1 MNKSKFLK
9 KSLAML
15 LALMLVF
22 AMIPLSASAAE
33 IGKVWVAVNEG
44 GTPGDPVEVTD
55 VSGTEYS
62 YSIVEP
68 GPSDTVTV
76 SVSLGNDTTGDVRF
90 MDANGIYNKAEA
102 DGTTKGLFHYD
113 IDAPITE
120 GDYTFGV
127 FASATAQEPTE
138 TYTLALSFTE
148 PDADTSV
155 KTITYPGYYQVSNE
169 GNAYT
174 VVAPYNKSAAPTT
187 GYVSVYL
194 NSSTSEV
201 YVGSAKANKNADGSW
216 QVPVTAY
223 DTAANFTVK
232 AQNTTQDASYTVT
245 LVQPKPFVTF
255 AVEGQRHTSQIERVT
270 AKEDLD
276 LQTSWGANASS
287 DNHPMVEVYLPY
299 GVKSGADG
307 SYEFTPVFETNYN
320 VEVKIVKGYND
331 GGEEVDFISGE
342 TYNLYDYAW
351 SASTQ
356 IGSSSALSDQI
367 AHLKVYYSEDTWE
380 DWYLGFDTITP
391 DPVAAI
397 TELRVDN
404 YVAAI
409 DGTTITLSLP
419 ASVRNTKNRIDLAT
433 TSNIT
438 VVNES
443 VPSVTTVDTNNKK
456 ITNIDLTKNSY
467 QLRVEAAGTEFDAT
481 DKEVKT
487 YTLNI
492 VTVAEQ
498 APQMDTMTLQKADGT
513 GRIDASIDQ
522 AKNTITFEVPFGAN
536 DLSYFSGGGYK
547 LFWTATNGATVT
559 YNNGKPIKKSGA
571 SVSEVAYN
579 EYLPNGNGGA
589 STGNKFNGQDGQAAA
604 MPIVVAIGDATETYT
619 IIFKNA
625 LPKTNS
631 TLGTVELAQ
640 NGVAS
645 YDKLDD
651 TNHLNATVTA
661 PANGGNGKITATIPY
676 KEWTQY
682 TNGSAGTGNFKGAQ
696 IVTTLPEGAKMYM
709 VEPANGNLFEI
720 VPLAEEQVN
729 GNKWFILASSSY
741 DYADSVGSSA
751 DGKKPLEIVVLSEAL
766 TEEGYTNLNAIES
779 DAKANGRYS
788 IYEYT
793 LTQAKPRQTTE
804 VTSFAVYDHY
814 TGNTSAAA
822 TIGNGT
828 ITLTVPYYFTDTN
841 RPSQNSLYLDFSV
854 QGGETLYANTTSG
867 AELKDLAITE
877 DGDVATGCTR
887 VKIDTTGTEPKLELA
902 TDSTEINYIA
912 VKAEDPAITRVNSY
926 GLVVK
931 VAEPNTGAVL
941 NSVTLAGVTAT
952 PDAKKNVNITVPLGT
967 EVTKL
972 APEFDVSTNAYVTD
986 DNNQIVKEGDTYNF
1000 YSARKFTVH
1009 AEDDSKATNT
1019 YTITVTVSD
1028 KFYDVAEDKWYYE
1041 EVMEAAGLGWINGSN
1056 GYFKPEDSMKRG
1068 DFALIIA
1075 RIMGYDET
1083 QYRDSAFPDV
1093 DSDLYYSAAIAFCAD
1108 KGLIGG
1114 DGGNFY
1120 AERFITREE
1129 MAKII
1134 CNAAGVDQV
1143 TNPEKLYADDDTIAE
1158 WAKGYVYGCQAAGI
1172 MMGNEEA
1179 NTFDARSNAT
1189 RAEAAAVLVRAFAN
1203 A

>member
-44 GTPGDPVEVTD
+44 GTTAGDPVEVTD
-55 VSGTEYS
+55 VSGTEYN

-76 SVSLGNDTTGDVRF
+76 SVSLGDDTTGDVRF

-102 DGTTKGLFHYD
+102 DASTQGLFHYD

-120 GDYTFGV
+120 GNYTFGV

-174 VVAPYNKSAAPTT
+174 VVAPYNESATPTT

-201 YVGSAKANKNADGSW
+201 YVGSTKAIENKDGSW
-216 QVPVTAY
+216 RVPVAAY

-245 LVQPKPFVTF
+245 LVRPIPFATF
-255 AVEGQRHTSQIERVT
+255 AIEGQRHTSQISRVT
-270 AKEDLD
+270 PAADAKWQVSPD
-276 LQTSWGANASS
+276 
-287 DNHPMVEVYLPY
+287 DNKDSRIEVYIPY
-299 GVKSGADG
+299 GENKTDSNNDF
-307 SYEFTPVFETNYN
+307 YFTPVFETNYN
-320 VEVKIVKGYND
+320 VEVAAVKND
-331 GGEEVDFISGE
+331 NTEVELVSGE
-342 TYNLYDYAW
+342 SYNLEDFLPATQW
-351 SASTQ
+351 PSTAGSAFKDKK
-356 IGSSSALSDQI
+356 IE
-367 AHLKVYYSEDTWE
+367 LKVYYSEDTFE
-380 DWYLGFDTITP
+380 DWYLYFDKCDA

-397 TELRVDN
+397 TELRAQN

-419 ASVRNTKNRIDLAT
+419 ASVRNTEDKIYLAT
-433 TSNIT
+433 TSTIT
-438 VVNES
+438 VVNEKTPA
-443 VPSVTTVDTNNKK
+443 VATVDTNNKK

-481 DKEVKT
+481 DEEVKT

-513 GRIDASIDQ
+513 GRIDASIDH
-522 AKNTITFEVPFGAN
+522 AKNTITFEVPFGA
-536 DLSYFSGGGYK
+536 DDRDYFKDEGYH
-547 LFWTATNGATVT
+547 LYWTATNGSIVAAGTLNEDIDDRT
-559 YNNGKPIKKSGA
+559 PISKSGA
-571 SVSEVAYN
+571 AISGSET
-579 EYLPNGNGGA
+579 YLPAGNHANG
-589 STGNKFNGQDGQAAA
+589 KFNGQNGMAATETI
-604 MPIVVAIGDATETYT
+604 MVAIGDATEEYT
-619 IIFKNA
+619 VIFKNA

-631 TLGTVELAQ
+631 TLGTVELAEA
-640 NGVAS
+640 GEKVWGTLTDAE
-645 YDKLDD
+645 KLA
-651 TNHLNATVTA
+651 ATVTA
-661 PANGGNGKITATIPY
+661 PSNGTNGKITATIPY
-676 KEWTQY
+676 KEWAAY
-682 TNGSAGTGNFKGAQ
+682 TNTSSEGA
-696 IVTTLPEGAKMYM
+696 VVVGTLPEGARMYY
-709 VEPANGNLFEI
+709 VSEYPGEVLNEITPLNENDTPATGVLPAIDPTYYNYGKSDATY
-720 VPLAEEQVN
+720 VGTATT
-729 GNKWFILASSSY
+729 G
-741 DYADSVGSSA
+741 ADS
-751 DGKKPLEIVVLSEAL
+751 LQILVLSEAVDINI
-766 TEEGYTNLNAIES
+766 TSGSTPVTAVTDNDDY
-779 DAKANGRYS
+779 NGLYS

-793 LTQAKPRQTTE
+793 LTQAAPRTTTE
-804 VTSFAVYDHY
+804 ITSFGVYDHDTGY
-814 TGNTSAAA
+814 TAQASIA
-822 TIGNGT
+822 NGV
-828 ITLTVPYYFTDTN
+828 ITLTVPYYFTDTARDSYKN
-841 RPSQNSLYLDFSV
+841 LYLDFGV
-854 QGGETLYANTTSG
+854 QGGETLTAKNTDTSTLADLAFDKKGNPSGTKVTVDTSG
-867 AELKDLAITE
+867 TKTMLKISNTFD
-877 DGDVATGCTR
+877 
-887 VKIDTTGTEPKLELA
+887 K
-902 TDSTEINYIA
+902 IA
-912 VKAEDPAITRVNSY
+912 VTAENGTTRTNDY
-926 GLVVK
+926 ELVVK

-1158 WAKGYVYGCQAAGI
+1158 WAKGYVYGCQTAEI

>member
-1 MNKSKFLK
+1 MTNP
-9 KSLAML
+9 AIQ
-15 LALMLVF
+15 VY
-22 AMIPLSASAAE
+22 IPYGA
-33 IGKVWVAVNEG
+33 
-44 GTPGDPVEVTD
+44 
-55 VSGTEYS
+55 
-62 YSIVEP
+62 
-68 GPSDTVTV
+68 
-76 SVSLGNDTTGDVRF
+76 
-90 MDANGIYNKAEA
+90 
-102 DGTTKGLFHYD
+102 
-113 IDAPITE
+113 
-120 GDYTFGV
+120 GV
-127 FASATAQEPTE
+127 
-138 TYTLALSFTE
+138 
-148 PDADTSV
+148 D
-155 KTITYPGYYQVSNE
+155 N
-169 GNAYT
+169 
-174 VVAPYNKSAAPTT
+174 
-187 GYVSVYL
+187 
-194 NSSTSEV
+194 
-201 YVGSAKANKNADGSW
+201 NKN
-216 QVPVTAY
+216 Y
-223 DTAANFTVK
+223 
-232 AQNTTQDASYTVT
+232 
-245 LVQPKPFVTF
+245 
-255 AVEGQRHTSQIERVT
+255 
-270 AKEDLD
+270 
-276 LQTSWGANASS
+276 
-287 DNHPMVEVYLPY
+287 M
-299 GVKSGADG
+299 
-307 SYEFTPVFETNYN
+307 FTPVFETNYN
-320 VEVKIVKGYND
+320 VVVTATKLASH
-331 GGEEVDFISGE
+331 GGEVVELESGKEYNLAEFVDLSGVTQAIYDVSMNLTVTYNNGE
-342 TYNLYDYAW
+342 TEAW
-351 SASTQ
+351 K
-356 IGSSSALSDQI
+356 LN
-367 AHLKVYYSEDTWE
+367 
-380 DWYLGFDTITP
+380 FDGIHP

-397 TELRVDN
+397 KELRVDN

-409 DGTTITLSLP
+409 EGSTITLSLP
-419 ASVRNTKNRIDLAT
+419 ASQRVANGTLTLDT
-433 TSNIT
+433 TSKVE
-438 VVNES
+438 VVNYKQDNGS
-443 VPSVTTVDTNNKK
+443 AGGSS
-456 ITNIDLTKNSY
+456 ITSFDLTRNSY
-467 QLRVEAAGTEFDAT
+467 QLRVTAAGPEFDAT
-481 DKEVKT
+481 ANEVKN

-536 DLSYFSGGGYK
+536 DLNYFSGGGYK

-559 YNNGKPIKKSGA
+559 YDNGKPIKKSGA

-631 TLGTVELAQ
+631 TLGTVELAE
-640 NGVAS
+640 A
-645 YDKLDD
+645 DKTVWDSLTDAEKL
-651 TNHLNATVTA
+651 TATVTA
-661 PANGGNGKITATIPY
+661 PVNGGKGKITAEIPY
-676 KEWTQY
+676 GAWGDYIT
-682 TNGSAGTGNFKGAQ
+682 TNAGPVF
-696 IVTTLPEGAKMYM
+696 VTTLPEGAELFYHN
-709 VEPANGNLFEI
+709 VNGNLTPIDELNEDTATISKLLVTSNF
-720 VPLAEEQVN
+720 
-729 GNKWFILASSSY
+729 GNY
-741 DYADSVGSSA
+741 DYADSYSNPA
-751 DGKKPLEIVVLSEAL
+751 DGKKPLDIYVLSEAL
-766 TEEGYTNLNAIES
+766 TEKTYTVPSL
-779 DAKANGRYS
+779 DADTTAHGLYS
-788 IYEYT
+788 IYELT
-793 LTQAKPRQTTE
+793 LTQAAPRTTTE
-804 VTSFAVYDHY
+804 ITSFGVYDHDTGY
-814 TGNTSAAA
+814 TAQASIA
-822 TIGNGT
+822 NGV
-828 ITLTVPYYFTDTN
+828 ITLTVPYYFTDTARDSYKN
-841 RPSQNSLYLDFSV
+841 LYLDFGV
-854 QGGETLYANTTSG
+854 QGGETLTAKNTDTSTLADLAFDKKGNPSGTKVTVDTSG
-867 AELKDLAITE
+867 TKTMLKISNTFD
-877 DGDVATGCTR
+877 
-887 VKIDTTGTEPKLELA
+887 K
-902 TDSTEINYIA
+902 IA
-912 VKAEDPAITRVNSY
+912 VTAENGTTRTNDY
-926 GLVVK
+926 ELVVK

-1143 TNPEKLYADDDTIAE
+1143 TNPEKLYADDAEIAE
-1158 WAKGYVYGCQAAGI
+1158 WAKGYVYGCQAAEI

>member
-15 LALMLVF
+15 LALMLVV

-33 IGKVWVAVNEG
+33 AYKVWVAVNENG
-44 GTPGDPVEVTD
+44 GT
-55 VSGTEYS
+55 GTPEEADGSNGAYS

-68 GPSDTVTV
+68 GPSDTVTISV
-76 SVSLGNDTTGDVRF
+76 SVGDEGGDVRF
-90 MDANGIYNKAEA
+90 MDANGIYNEATTPTGTGTFAYTIKAPVA
-102 DGTTKGLFHYD
+102 
-113 IDAPITE
+113 E
-120 GDYTFGV
+120 GEYNFAV
-127 FASATAQEPTE
+127 FTNAQDKEPDQE
-138 TYTLALSFTE
+138 CTLALSFTE
-148 PDADTSV
+148 PEADTGVETVSV
-155 KTITYPGYYQVSNE
+155 DGCYDVIRE
-169 GNAYT
+169 GNDFTVVLPYGQTTGTVKVTTTGDNSTVATPAATKTGGVWVFNSTIPLNTKTAFT
-174 VVAPYNKSAAPTT
+174 VVA
-187 GYVSVYL
+187 
-194 NSSTSEV
+194 E
-201 YVGSAKANKNADGSW
+201 
-216 QVPVTAY
+216 
-223 DTAANFTVK
+223 
-232 AQNTTQDASYTVT
+232 NTTQEASYTVT
-245 LVQPKPFVTF
+245 LVEPKPFATF
-255 AVEGQRHTSQIERVT
+255 AVEGQRHTSQISRVT
-270 AKEDLD
+270 EDIAFENGVTD
-276 LQTSWGANASS
+276 PAIQ
-287 DNHPMVEVYLPY
+287 VYIPY
-299 GVKSGADG
+299 GASTDNGD
-307 SYEFTPVFETNYN
+307 YMFTPVFETNYN
-320 VEVKIVKGYND
+320 VVVTATNLNSEVVEIESGKEYNLADFTDLTGINKIYDASMSLTVTYNN
-331 GGEEVDFISGE
+331 GE
-342 TYNLYDYAW
+342 TETW
-351 SASTQ
+351 K
-356 IGSSSALSDQI
+356 LS
-367 AHLKVYYSEDTWE
+367 
-380 DWYLGFDTITP
+380 FDGIHP

-397 TELRVDN
+397 KELRVDN

-409 DGTTITLSLP
+409 EGSTITLSLP
-419 ASVRNTKNRIDLAT
+419 ASQRVANGTLTLDT
-433 TSNIT
+433 TSKVDIVNYNKTNGTAGTSTIT
-438 VVNES
+438 GV
-443 VPSVTTVDTNNKK
+443 
-456 ITNIDLTKNSY
+456 DLTRNSY
-467 QLRVEAAGTEFDAT
+467 QLRVTAAGKEFDAT
-481 DKEVKT
+481 ANEVKN

-559 YNNGKPIKKSGA
+559 YDNGKPIKKSGA

-579 EYLPNGNGGA
+579 EYLPNGNYETNGK
-589 STGNKFNGQDGQAAA
+589 KFNGQDGLAAK

-631 TLGTVELAQ
+631 TLGTVELAE
-640 NGVAS
+640 A
-645 YDKLDD
+645 DKTVWDSLTDAEKL
-651 TNHLNATVTA
+651 TATVTA
-661 PANGGNGKITATIPY
+661 PVNGGKGKITAEIPY
-676 KEWTQY
+676 GAWGDYITA
-682 TNGSAGTGNFKGAQ
+682 TAGPVF
-696 IVTTLPEGAKMYM
+696 VTTLPEGA
-709 VEPANGNLFEI
+709 ELFYRN
-720 VPLAEEQVN
+720 VN
-729 GNKWFILASSSY
+729 GALTPIDELNKDTATITKLLVTSNFGNY
-741 DYADSVGSSA
+741 DYADSYSNPA
-751 DGKKPLEIVVLSEAL
+751 DGKKPLDIYVLSEAL
-766 TEEGYTNLNAIES
+766 TEKTYTVSSL
-779 DAKANGRYS
+779 DADTTAHGLYS
-788 IYEYT
+788 IYELT
-793 LTQAKPRQTTE
+793 LTQAAPRTTTE
-804 VTSFAVYDHY
+804 ITSFGVYDHDTGY
-814 TGNTSAAA
+814 TAQASIA
-822 TIGNGT
+822 NGV

-841 RPSQNSLYLDFSV
+841 RPSEDNLYLDFGV

-877 DGDVATGCTR
+877 DGDVATGCTQ

-902 TDSTEINYIA
+902 TGSTEINDIA

-926 GLVVK
+926 ELVVK

-986 DNNQIVKEGDTYNF
+986 DNNLIVKEGDTYNF

-1120 AERFITREE
+1120 AERSITREE

-1143 TNPEKLYADDDTIAE
+1143 TNPEKLYADDAEIAE
-1158 WAKGYVYGCQAAGI
+1158 WAKGYVYGCQAAEI